1 MKKYSM
7 ETTVG
12 LFCLLGLLCVA
23 YLTVK
28 LGKMEIL
35 GGDTYQIKAR
45 FTSAQGL
52 KPGSF
57 VDMAGVQVGQ
67 VESISLDTGSYVA
80 MVTLK
85 IKDWAPIDEDAIAT
99 IKTSG
104 IIGDRYISISPGGSD
119 RMLKEGDTLVETE
132 PAVDLEALIS
142 KYVFGGMNKKNDA
155 PSPEANP

>member
-1 MKKYSM
+1 MKKYTL

-12 LFCLLGLLCVA
+12 LFCLLGLMCVA

-35 GGDTYQIKAR
+35 GGDVYRITAR
-45 FTSAQGL
+45 FTSVNGL

-57 VDMAGVQVGQ
+57 VDMAGVQVGK
-67 VESISLDTGSYVA
+67 VESIGLDTASYVA

-85 IKDWAPIDEDAIAT
+85 INKDVPIDEDAIAT

-104 IIGDRYISISPGGSD
+104 LIGDRYIAISPGGSD
-119 RMLKEGDTLVETE
+119 RMLKDGDVLVETE
-132 PAVDLEALIS
+132 AAVDLEALIS
-142 KYVFGGMNKKNDA
+142 KYVFGGVDKKTND
-155 PSPEANP
+155 SQEAKP

>member
-1 MKKYSM
+1 MKKYTL
-7 ETTVG
+7 ETSVG

-35 GGDTYQIKAR
+35 GGDVYRIKAR
-45 FTSAQGL
+45 FTSVSGL

-67 VESISLDTGSYVA
+67 VESINLDTASYVA

-85 IKDWAPIDEDAIAT
+85 INRNVPIDEDAIAT
-99 IKTSG
+99 IKTNG
-104 IIGDRYISISPGGSD
+104 LIGDRYIAISPGGSD
-119 RMLKEGDTLVETE
+119 HMLKDGDTLVETE
-132 PAVDLEALIS
+132 PAVDMEALIS
-142 KYVFGGMNKKNDA
+142 KYVFGSMNKKND
-155 PSPEANP
+155 SEEAKP

>member
-1 MKKYSM
+1 MKKYTL
-7 ETTVG
+7 ETSVG

-28 LGKMEIL
+28 LGKMDIL
-35 GGDTYQIKAR
+35 GGDTYRIKAR
-45 FTSAQGL
+45 FTSVTGL

-67 VESISLDTGSYVA
+67 VDSINLDTASYVA

-85 IKDWAPIDEDAIAT
+85 INKNVPIDEDAIAT

-104 IIGDRYISISPGGSD
+104 LIGDRYIAISPGGSD
-119 RMLKEGDTLVETE
+119 HMLKEGDTIVETE

-142 KYVFGGMNKKNDA
+142 KYVFGGIDKKKND
-155 PSPEANP
+155 SQEANP

>member
-1 MKKYSM
+1 MKKYPL
-7 ETTVG
+7 ETAVG

-35 GGDTYQIKAR
+35 GGDAYRIKAR
-45 FTSAQGL
+45 FTSVNGL
-52 KPGSF
+52 KPRSN
-57 VDMAGVQVGQ
+57 VDLAGVQVGQ
-67 VESISLDTGSYVA
+67 VESITLDTSSYVA

-85 IKDWAPIDEDAIAT
+85 INANVPIDEDAIAT

-104 IIGDRYISISPGGSD
+104 LIGDRYVAISPGGSD
-119 RMLKEGDTLVETE
+119 RMLKDGDTLIETE

-142 KYVFGGMNKKNDA
+142 KYVFGGMDKKND
-155 PSPEANP
+155 SPGDTP

>member
-1 MKKYSM
+1 MRKYTL

-28 LGKMEIL
+28 LGKMEIM
-35 GGDTYQIKAR
+35 GGDVYRIKAR
-45 FTSAQGL
+45 FTAVNGL

-57 VDMAGVQVGQ
+57 VDLAGVQVGQ
-67 VESISLDTGSYVA
+67 VESISLDTATYVA

-85 IKDWAPIDEDAIAT
+85 IKRNVPIDEDAIAT

-104 IIGDRYISISPGGSD
+104 LIGDRYIGISPGGSD
-119 RMLKEGDTLVETE
+119 HMLKDGDTIVETE
-132 PAVDLEALIS
+132 PAVDMEALIS
-142 KYVFGGMNKKNDA
+142 KYVFGAMDKKNN
-155 PSPEANP
+155 SEEAKP

>member
-1 MKKYSM
+1 MKKYTL
-7 ETTVG
+7 ETSVG

-28 LGKMEIL
+28 LGKMDIL
-35 GGDTYQIKAR
+35 GGDYYRITAR
-45 FTSAQGL
+45 FTSVNGL

-67 VESISLDTGSYVA
+67 VESIHLDTSSYVA

-85 IKDWAPIDEDAIAT
+85 INKDVPIDEDAIAT

-104 IIGDRYISISPGGSD
+104 LIGDRYIAISPGGSD
-119 RMLKEGDTLVETE
+119 VMLKDGATLVETE

-142 KYVFGGMNKKNDA
+142 KYVFGSVDKKKDSDEDK
-155 PSPEANP
+155 P

>member
-1 MKKYSM
+1 MKKYTL
-7 ETTVG
+7 ETSVG

-35 GGDTYQIKAR
+35 GGDVYRITAR
-45 FTSAQGL
+45 FTSVNGL

-67 VESISLDTGSYVA
+67 VESIRLDTSSYVA
-80 MVTLK
+80 MVTLR
-85 IKDWAPIDEDAIAT
+85 INKDVPIDEDAIAT

-104 IIGDRYISISPGGSD
+104 LIGDRYIAISPGGSD
-119 RMLKEGDTLVETE
+119 HMLKDGDTLVETE

-142 KYVFGGMNKKNDA
+142 KYVFGSMNKKSDTQEDK
-155 PSPEANP
+155 P

>member
-1 MKKYSM
+1 MKKYTL
-7 ETTVG
+7 ETGVG

-28 LGKMEIL
+28 LGKMDIL
-35 GGDTYQIKAR
+35 GSDTYRIKAR
-45 FTSAQGL
+45 FTSVNGL

-67 VESISLDTGSYVA
+67 VESINLDTASYVA
-80 MVTLK
+80 IATLK
-85 IKDWAPIDEDAIAT
+85 IKREVPIDEDAIAT

-104 IIGDRYISISPGGSD
+104 LIGDRYIAISPGGSD
-119 RMLKEGDTLVETE
+119 HMLKDGDTIVETE

-142 KYVFGGMNKKNDA
+142 KYVFGSVEKKKD
-155 PSPEANP
+155 SEEAKP

>member
-1 MKKYSM
+1 MKKYTL

-35 GGDTYQIKAR
+35 GGDAYRITAR
-45 FTSAQGL
+45 FTSVNGL

-67 VESISLDTGSYVA
+67 VESIRLDTASYVA
-80 MVTLK
+80 LVTLK
-85 IKDWAPIDEDAIAT
+85 INRNVPIDEDAIAT

-104 IIGDRYISISPGGSD
+104 LIGDRYIAISPGGSD
-119 RMLKEGDTLVETE
+119 HMLKDGDTLVETE

-142 KYVFGGMNKKNDA
+142 KYVFGSVNKKND
-155 PSPEANP
+155 SEEDKK

>member
-1 MKKYSM
+1 MKKYTL

-35 GGDTYQIKAR
+35 GGDVYRITAR
-45 FTSAQGL
+45 FTSVNGL

-67 VESISLDTGSYVA
+67 VESIRLDTASYVA
-80 MVTLK
+80 LVTLK
-85 IKDWAPIDEDAIAT
+85 INTTVPIDEDAIAT

-104 IIGDRYISISPGGSD
+104 LIGDRYIAISPGGSD
-119 RMLKEGDTLVETE
+119 HMLKDGDTLVETE

-142 KYVFGGMNKKNDA
+142 KYVFGSVNKKND
-155 PSPEANP
+155 SEEDKQ

>member
-1 MKKYSM
+1 MKKYAL

-12 LFCLLGLLCVA
+12 LFCLLCLLCVA

-35 GGDTYQIKAR
+35 GGDAYRIKAR
-45 FTSAQGL
+45 FTSVAGL

-67 VESISLDTGSYVA
+67 VESIALDTSSYVA

-85 IKDWAPIDEDAIAT
+85 INKDVPIDEDAIAT

-104 IIGDRYISISPGGSD
+104 LIGDRYIAISPGGSD
-119 RMLKEGDTLVETE
+119 RMLKDGDVLVETE
-132 PAVDLEALIS
+132 PAVDIEALIS
-142 KYVFGGMNKKNDA
+142 KYVFGSMDKKKDSEEDK
-155 PSPEANP
+155 P